1 MTRKPNKSIIFL
13 LWVVSPEGKIPTNF
27 AVGELFFT
35 FKKLKITTFLA
46 TVLTIK
52 NEGVTMKYDDIIL
65 QCCGDCEICAVYL
78 ECQYQTSSDDE
89 KQKYLQLLVERDENL
104 STIANNDNNTELVT
118 ENFSETV
125 DSEVFDQEN
134 NTEVTDQKNNVEVT
148 ETTATDT
155 PDGESNDNDNEQQS
169 QSEEFQSDVESFNE
183 VITQKEVLTPPDA
196 QTVRN
201 IYNEVFGIKAL
212 TTELVEAEANETTES
227 SEEIK
232 TVEAAETLQQPE
244 TKAVE
249 RKTNDDV
256 TPITEETIKK
266 IYNEVFGLTLQT
278 VEQSVDN
285 DDKNETNEREVL
297 EEADT
302 KQEEIQNQQE
312 VLEQPSTTTATEE
325 GQEQQEQQEQQEE
338 SVKEKATFKLTPPEN
353 NEELLA
359 NMCAKRGRKLIY
371 KPNEPILT
379 ASFKVLGTDKK
390 NDIGEKIKDILDA
403 EIKQGVKVGYL
414 DKFDGLSSAEIKEEY
429 ENDIVYEFA
438 EQEFKKTG
446 VIYDGSKIKVYVYDW
461 DGKACHH
468 VGYVDVNEAKDFI
481 PYFTDKENYS
491 FDVCGII
498 TGGKGK
504 RVVKEGSSVK
514 IVKEKGEP
522 IGIDVDIVVLNRKD

>member
-1 MTRKPNKSIIFL
+1 
-13 LWVVSPEGKIPTNF
+13 
-27 AVGELFFT
+27 
-35 FKKLKITTFLA
+35 
-46 TVLTIK
+46 
-52 NEGVTMKYDDIIL
+52 MKYDDIIL

-78 ECQYQTSSDDE
+78 ECQYQTSSGNE
-89 KQKYLQLLVERDENL
+89 KQKYFQLLVERDENL
-104 STIANNDNNTELVT
+104 STNANSDSDMETDS
-118 ENFSETV
+118 ENLLETV
-125 DSEVFDQEN
+125 DTEISS
-134 NTEVTDQKNNVEVT
+134 TEVINQDADAEVD
-148 ETTATDT
+148 ETIVTNK
-155 PDGESNDNDNEQQS
+155 PDGESNDNDKEQKV
-169 QSEEFQSDVESFNE
+169 QSEEVQYSVEPSNE
-183 VITQKEVLTPPDA
+183 VVTQKDALTPPDS
-196 QTVRN
+196 QTISK
-201 IYNEVFGIKAL
+201 IYDEVFRINAL
-212 TTELVEAEANETTES
+212 TAESEVAETAESITETE
-227 SEEIK
+227 
-232 TVEAAETLQQPE
+232 TVEESKVAKAIETLQPQPA

-249 RKTNDDV
+249 NKTNNDV
-256 TPITEETIKK
+256 SPITNEAVEK
-266 IYNEVFGLTLQT
+266 IYSEVFGLTLQT
-278 VEQSVDN
+278 QEQSVDTIN
-285 DDKNETNEREVL
+285 TVDTADKTEANEPEVL
-297 EEADT
+297 EQATATQEEAQI
-302 KQEEIQNQQE
+302 KQPIQSDKREEIQNQQE
-312 VLEQPSTTTATEE
+312 VLKQPETTTAPE
-325 GQEQQEQQEQQEE
+325 EQQEEQAQQEE

-371 KPNEPILT
+371 KPNEPIIT

-481 PYFTDKENYS
+481 SYFTDKENYS